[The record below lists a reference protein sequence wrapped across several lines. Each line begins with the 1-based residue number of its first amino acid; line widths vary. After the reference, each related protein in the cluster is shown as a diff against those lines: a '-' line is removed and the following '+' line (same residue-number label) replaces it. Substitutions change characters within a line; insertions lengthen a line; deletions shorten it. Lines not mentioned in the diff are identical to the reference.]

1 MENDAHVDPYT
12 DERQISHD
20 HLINVCKY
28 RQGSDCCR
36 YIFFPR
42 EKREFYCAKNIPV
55 MKAKIDSEVSEMTAK
70 GDNCPGLPN
79 EKK

>member
-1 MENDAHVDPYT
+1 MQDANDPYP
-12 DERQISHD
+12 DSLQISLN

-28 RQGSDCCR
+28 RQGNGCCR

-42 EKREFYCAKNIPV
+42 EKREFYCAKHIPA
-55 MKAKIDSEVSEMTAK
+55 MKAKIDSEISEMTAK

-79 EKK
+79 ETR